1 MVGEDVARPA
11 SSAADAAADAAAQAT
26 DSDEVLRY
34 ARALI
39 AAPSEN
45 PGGTEDEVA
54 DVAIGILTDLGAD
67 IRVVRSEEGRPS
79 VVARIG
85 SGERPRLAWNGHID
99 TVPAGDP
106 STWSSDP
113 FEGAVVDGRLVGR
126 GACDMK
132 GPIASA
138 LAAVAALR
146 RAGLS
151 LTGTLDLHLVAD
163 EEHAGIHGTR
173 VLRDEGLL
181 DQDAAIVGEPSEM
194 AIALAERGGAWV
206 KAVAHGKAAH
216 GSQPDRGVNAILTM
230 SRFLLR
236 LPEALPERM
245 HPLVGPPTVNVAL
258 VSGGSAPNVVP
269 DRCEVEIDRRIVPG
283 EDDPEEVLA
292 PFRALVAEL
301 VADRPETE
309 IEVSLRDWTEAAE
322 TTGDSAIAAIARDS
336 ITAETGSPPPFV
348 GFTGI
353 TDARFY
359 INDAHIP
366 TVIAGPGSL
375 SLAHTANE
383 SIALSEMVVAARA
396 YARMFVGFLGTR

>member
-1 MVGEDVARPA
+1 MVGEDLARPA
-11 SSAADAAADAAAQAT
+11 SAAADAAAEAAAEAT
-26 DSDEVLRY
+26 EPDEVLRY

-45 PGGTEDEVA
+45 PGGTEDEAA
-54 DVAIGILTDLGAD
+54 DVASGILADLGANTR
-67 IRVVRSEEGRPS
+67 IVRSEEGRPS
-79 VVARIG
+79 LVARIG
-85 SGERPRLAWNGHID
+85 SGERPHLAWNWHLD

-106 STWSSDP
+106 STWSSGP

-132 GPIASA
+132 GPIAAA
-138 LAAVAALR
+138 LGAVAALR

-151 LTGTLDLHLVAD
+151 LAGTLDLHLVAD
-163 EEHAGIHGTR
+163 EELAGTHGTR

-194 AIALAERGGAWV
+194 EIALAERGGAWV
-206 KAVAHGKAAH
+206 TAVAHGKAAH
-216 GSQPDRGVNAILTM
+216 GSQPHLGVNAILTM

-236 LPEALPERM
+236 LPEALPDRV
-245 HPLVGPPTVNVAL
+245 HPLVGAPTVNVAL

-283 EDDPEEVLA
+283 EEDRDEVLA
-292 PFRALVAEL
+292 PFLRLVDDLVAE
-301 VADRPETE
+301 RPDTHIE
-309 IEVSLRDWTEAAE
+309 IALKDWTEAAE
-322 TTGDSAIAAIARDS
+322 TTGDSAIASRGRDANA
-336 ITAETGSPPPFV
+336 AETGSPPPFV

-383 SIALSEMVVAARA
+383 SIGVDEIVAAART
-396 YARMFVGFLGTR
+396 YARIFVGFLGTR